1 VPITVPSGGVEFYQE
16 LTGVTQTVE
25 VTDRNILFDRI
36 DLQVLDRFGQQ
47 LNNNGLDWSFTLEIE
62 SDT

>member
-1 VPITVPSGGVEFYQE
+1 VPITVPSGGVQFYQE
-16 LTGVTQTVE
+16 QTGFKQSVE
-25 VTDRNILFDRI
+25 VTDRNILFERI
-36 DLQVLDRFGQQ
+36 DLQVLDRFGQP